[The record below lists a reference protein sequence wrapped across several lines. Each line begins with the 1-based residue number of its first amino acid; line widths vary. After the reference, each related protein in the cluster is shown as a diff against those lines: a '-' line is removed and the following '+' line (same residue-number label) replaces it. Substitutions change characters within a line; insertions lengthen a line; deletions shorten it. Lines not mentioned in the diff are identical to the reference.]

1 MITSK
6 VQSSPQSVSVND
18 LHPNKQHFAMQ
29 NIQCMDAHDPIT
41 NPGCVCS
48 IIYALDTDYDHIC
61 IYGALG
67 SFSCRFSCTALL
79 ASLSGPVSFIIGSM
93 FVA

>member
-29 NIQCMDAHDPIT
+29 NIQCMDAHDPSPILVAYVQLSMPSILT
-41 NPGCVCS
+41 M
-48 IIYALDTDYDHIC
+48 IIYVYMQL
-61 IYGALG
+61 LG
-67 SFSCRFSCTALL
+67 PSLAASPALL
-79 ASLSGPVSFIIGSM
+79 C
-93 FVA
+93 